1 MNGKQLDLHFIHSS
15 GEVRDRFRIVHNS
28 PPVLSARDVQTV
40 ENLPA
45 GVALTASDADGD
57 ALTADIVTPPSHG
70 TLTGAFPR
78 LVWTPDPGWSGTD
91 SCTVRVS
98 DGRGFSVPVTIA
110 LAALRDSDGDL
121 LPDTWE
127 LASFG
132 NLSLGAPD
140 DPDSDGQDNRCEF
153 VAGFSP
159 SDANDRLLLSF
170 AGPVPG
176 GTAFRINRVRS
187 AVTYQ
192 LEASSDLVFWETVQT
207 AEFSTEGPGTITDPS
222 APGRARLFH
231 RLRPVPY

>member
-1 MNGKQLDLHFIHSS
+1 M
-15 GEVRDRFRIVHNS
+15 RDRFRIVHNS

-57 ALTADIVTPPSHG
+57 ALTVDIVTPPSHG
-70 TLTGAFPR
+70 TFTGAFPR

-91 SCTVRVS
+91 YCTVRVS
-98 DGRGFSVPVTIA
+98 DGREFSAPVTIA
-110 LAALRDSDGDL
+110 LTALRDSDGDL

-132 NLSLGAPD
+132 NLGLGAAD
-140 DPDSDGQDNRCEF
+140 DPDADGQDNRCEF

-159 SDANDRLLLSF
+159 ADANDRLILSF

-176 GTAFRINRVRS
+176 GTAFHINRVQP

-207 AEFSTEGPGTITDPS
+207 TEFPSEGPGSITDPS
-222 APGRARLFH
+222 APDRARLFH